1 MMDGMM
7 DGMMGGGWIMMLLSF
22 LLMILVVGA
31 TVAGVVY
38 LVRALTKPRD
48 GAGEKQSQSG
58 SSAQRIL
65 DERYARG
72 EIDEKDYEERRQ
84 RLGG

>member
-1 MMDGMM
+1 MM

-31 TVAGVVY
+31 IVAGVVY
-38 LVRALTKPRD
+38 LVRALPNPRD
-48 GAGEKQSQSG
+48 GAGERQSQNG

-72 EIDEKDYEERRQ
+72 EIDRDDYIRRRDDLER
-84 RLGG
+84 G